1 MRPRQCNSKLLVKS
15 ASAGALSSVQ
25 RSFALLAGITLP
37 IRCSSNSVSGIRSA
51 LAGIAQISTV
61 ISDRDTAATMARH
74 LVEHGLE
81 SVVTAFQRYAE
92 ALYGCF
98 PPPPK
103 KPRRNAFQNL
113 AEGSKL
119 WQHACGKQDSDY
131 LSVSELNL
139 TTLHFQQ
146 RHLLAHTQGIVD
158 DSYIASTADTS
169 YQTGQRIV
177 VRDTSVIAFL
187 DAVEKLA
194 DRMRLDVP

>member
-1 MRPRQCNSKLLVKS
+1 MFKQ
-15 ASAGALSSVQ
+15 
-25 RSFALLAGITLP
+25 
-37 IRCSSNSVSGIRSA
+37 SVSGIRSA
-51 LAGIAQISTV
+51 LVGIAQISTV